1 MKKYQIDKEIVCN
14 GCKNLWHK
22 CAKCTALKTKNKLG
36 RYSWNEYKALNTY
49 TSDNKKYVIKDSAC
63 PGFIRK

>member
-1 MKKYQIDKEIVCN
+1 MSYRINKENTCN

-22 CAKCTALKTKNKLG
+22 CAKCSALKTLKKLNG
-36 RYSWNEYKALNTY
+36 YSWNECKSLNTY
-49 TSDNKKYVIKDSAC
+49 TTGNKKYVLRDTAC